1 MANGDANITV
11 SIQARVN
18 DLQRNFDSAVKTVQQ
33 GSQQIDMAAG
43 KAAKAIEG
51 INPASRSAG
60 FALTNLNRVVQ
71 DAPFGFVAISN
82 NLQPV
87 LEGFQQLAVNAKES
101 GQSIGKVLIQS
112 LTGGAGLGLAFS
124 VVTTAL
130 TFATTGLQFWI
141 RGNKEAKQAVDE
153 QKKAIEGFT
162 DAAGKEL
169 ASLDTLYYATQN
181 TNLSLSER
189 KAAVDELQQQYPAY
203 FKNLSDEAILAG
215 KAASAYEN
223 LSNQIINSAII
234 KAAETDLTATLK
246 PYIELITAQ
255 RKLQAEVDKQNR
267 ERQAKNPA
275 RTQLF
280 DVTGDDGKI
289 TPGFKAVVPVGA
301 INRTIQNDF
310 IQLEDGTLE
319 SVDRYKKN
327 TTDAIKDA
335 RISIQ
340 QLIADFGI
348 NSFIDP
354 NKNFDG
360 RAKKKI
366 KRDVELLGALY
377 KDNIDEYYLNNSILG
392 ENPLAGGD
400 QTALM
405 QQMQNTIQLVA
416 AKNAEA
422 DARRRNVE
430 ELAKEQ
436 QIMTNIANVV
446 GQGLT
451 GAFENLVNGTQSAIQ
466 SIGQFLQQL
475 VSRIL
480 AAAAAAAVLA
490 GIFSLFGLGSG
501 FGAAA
506 SKVGSF
512 KNLFN
517 GFSGV
522 TAFAKGGIISGPTL
536 ALMGEA
542 GESEVVAPLS
552 KFNQMVNERASSNN
566 TFVAEPMLLSNGLL
580 IKWISRAN
588 TQNNRTS

>member
-11 SIQARVN
+11 SIQARVD
-18 DLQRNFDSAVKTVQQ
+18 DLQRNIAGAVKTVQQ
-33 GSQQIDMAAG
+33 GSQQIDVAAG

-60 FALTNLNRVVQ
+60 FALMNFNRVIQ
-71 DAPFGFVAISN
+71 DAPFGIMAIANNIQELLPAYRQLVATSR
-82 NLQPV
+82 
-87 LEGFQQLAVNAKES
+87 EA
-101 GQSIGKVLIQS
+101 GQSVGKSLVQALIGGGGLSVAFNVVLSAI
-112 LTGGAGLGLAFS
+112 
-124 VVTTAL
+124 
-130 TFATTGLQFWI
+130 TFASVGLQYWI

-223 LSNQIINSAII
+223 LSNQIINKAII
-234 KAAETDLTATLK
+234 QAAESDLQRTLK
-246 PYIELITAQ
+246 PYIEVISAQ
-255 RKLQAEVDKQNR
+255 RKLQAEVDKRNR
-267 ERQAKNPA
+267 EAQAKNPRESFMNSA
-275 RTQLF
+275 NSYR
-280 DVTGDDGKI
+280 
-289 TPGFKAVVPVGA
+289 GFTAIEQVGATNAVVSENNTF
-301 INRTIQNDF
+301 IYDETQN
-310 IQLEDGTLE
+310 TLK
-319 SVDRYKKN
+319 SVANYKKE

-335 RISIQ
+335 RESVQ
-340 QLIADFGI
+340 SLLVDFGI

-354 NKNFDG
+354 NKNFDD
-360 RAKKKI
+360 KKKKV

-405 QQMQNTIQLVA
+405 QQMQNTVKMVA

-422 DARRRNVE
+422 DARNRNLKA
-430 ELAKEQ
+430 LAQEQ
-436 QIMTNIANVV
+436 MLMQNIASVV

-490 GIFSLFGLGSG
+490 GIFSLFGLGGG

-506 SKVGSF
+506 SQIGSF

-552 KFNQMVNERASSNN
+552 KFNQMVNERSSSNQPI
-566 TFVAEPMLLSNGLL
+566 VMDVEISGDKLLLVQ
-580 IKWISRAN
+580 KRA
-588 TQNNRTS
+588 QNKYNRTT